1 MVYNIDSYYVNEDY
15 ATELLV
21 EFQENF
27 TTGDR
32 AMVYYHL
39 RNFNSV
45 TGAYFMSQG
54 YSVELPYKILFQE
67 KMIVTGTDFQELTSG
82 ATTALDLVLK
92 KRPDIRLKR
101 RKGTILLDA
110 CFGSEL
116 GVFYLDAPSFMDS
129 TFVYTDEEMKQ
140 KFNYFGVI
148 SDNEYFRDYDPKSG
162 LQGLRPC
169 EGMPW

>member
-39 RNFNSV
+39 RNLNSV

-101 RKGTILLDA
+101 KKGTILLDD
-110 CFGSEL
+110 CFGGEL
-116 GVFYLDAPSFMDS
+116 GVFYFDSIDFLDA
-129 TFVYTDEEMKQ
+129 TFIYTDPDLKN
-140 KFNYFGVI
+140 KFEYDGIVSN
-148 SDNEYFRDYDPKSG
+148 NEYFSQYSSKYG
-162 LQGLRPC
+162 LQGLKPC
-169 EGMPW
+169 ELNPW